1 MARPGA
7 SDRVRR
13 RRSAKDGSSAVT
25 TYRIGA
31 MVGLVAMLAACSFR
45 PQIGM
50 SFEDWNRQCRSKAL
64 SGGTLLERK
73 GATDVYYC
81 GTQDVLYSFE
91 NGALAEVK
99 SQPAYQSGAGVKL
112 IR

>member
-1 MARPGA
+1 MTKYRVGA
-7 SDRVRR
+7 V
-13 RRSAKDGSSAVT
+13 
-25 TYRIGA
+25 
-31 MVGLVAMLAACSFR
+31 VGLLALLAACSFK

-73 GATDVYYC
+73 GAAEVYYC
-81 GTQDVLYSFE
+81 GTQDNLYTFE

-99 SQPAYQSGAGVKL
+99 NQPAYQSGAGVKL